1 MLAVFSSEHQA
12 GSKVLTQQVGTFGS
26 PAMWEQSK
34 NRVCMTEEVC
44 SDRIRVLSEK
54 QNIILP

>member
-12 GSKVLTQQVGTFGS
+12 GSKVLTQQVDTSGS
-26 PAMWEQSK
+26 PAMRQQS
-34 NRVCMTEEVC
+34 NRVCTTKEVC